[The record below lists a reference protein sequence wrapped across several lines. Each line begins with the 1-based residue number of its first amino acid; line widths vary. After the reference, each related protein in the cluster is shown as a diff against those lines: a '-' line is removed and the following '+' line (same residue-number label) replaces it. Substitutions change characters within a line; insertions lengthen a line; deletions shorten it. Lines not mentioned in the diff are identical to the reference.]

1 MIKTAVTLSAKQE
14 FLQGIHLAGDEYKIA
29 LFTAKA
35 NLDETTSKYSGANEI
50 ASEGYEKGGL
60 ILSGYSVSI
69 DRGTAILSF
78 KSPTWVK
85 ASIIARGAM
94 IYNSSKQDRALFVF
108 DFGKDVASTNAN
120 FTATVPAATKETGLI
135 RFT

>member
-1 MIKTAVTLSAKQE
+1 MIKTAVANSAKEE
-14 FLQGIHLAGDEYKIA
+14 FLKGIHSSIDVYKIA

-35 NLDETTSKYSGANEI
+35 DLNEGSEKYTGGHEI
-50 ASEGYEKGGL
+50 TSEGYEKGGL
-60 ILSGYSVSI
+60 VLSGYSVTL

-78 KSPTWVK
+78 NSPTWAK
-85 ASIIARGAM
+85 ASIVARGAA
-94 IYNSSKQDRALFVF
+94 IYNSSKQNRLLFVF
-108 DFGKDVASTNAN
+108 DFGKDCASTNST